1 MERLDIV
8 KLMRKD
14 SSSLGLFN
22 IVERSELKIVL
33 LRPSVTEKCQSVF
46 HLEEKENWYFL
57 WYGSVSS
64 LESESRHFVAIF
76 EEFHSKM
83 WHLLFEK
90 SDFYSHR
97 EAEKC
102 TWRLAT

>member
-1 MERLDIV
+1 MSSRVCCLYKTISLMERLDIV

-46 HLEEKENWYFL
+46 HLEEKEN
-57 WYGSVSS
+57 
-64 LESESRHFVAIF
+64 
-76 EEFHSKM
+76 
-83 WHLLFEK
+83 
-90 SDFYSHR
+90 
-97 EAEKC
+97 
-102 TWRLAT
+102 